1 MSRKL
6 ELFLGLTFS
15 AFLLTMCR
23 VYDQAETISSTDE
36 LSCRTYTGYFEDG
49 LGTSHG
55 LECYYECPDGRVGP
69 FDFEVN
75 PSLSASKADLDR
87 LYCGIAAPQ
96 FTPTDP
102 AASMSPTSAASEA
115 PATSSTPEATDTSQA
130 SPTPEPPLLTGQTTM
145 CDLGANLISFR
156 MVEPVIDL
164 TNKTLTVEIAEL
176 ETSCA
181 VNPTNPSLLT
191 CTIPP
196 LVTFPASVVIRL
208 DGVVV
213 NDFTYEGI
221 GCDQLTTPIPT
232 TTP

>member
-1 MSRKL
+1 
-6 ELFLGLTFS
+6 
-15 AFLLTMCR
+15 
-23 VYDQAETISSTDE
+23 
-36 LSCRTYTGYFEDG
+36 
-49 LGTSHG
+49 
-55 LECYYECPDGRVGP
+55 
-69 FDFEVN
+69 
-75 PSLSASKADLDR
+75 
-87 LYCGIAAPQ
+87 
-96 FTPTDP
+96 
-102 AASMSPTSAASEA
+102 
-115 PATSSTPEATDTSQA
+115 
-130 SPTPEPPLLTGQTTM
+130 
-145 CDLGANLISFR
+145 

-191 CTIPP
+191 CTISP